1 MPKTP
6 SPAVQRRRLN
16 RLRWMIAL
24 SLMTPGVSLADNGLQ
39 AATGI
44 AGTPLITDQ
53 HGVPVID
60 IVAPNAS
67 GLSHNQFLD
76 YNVNKP
82 GLVLNNALQAG
93 QSQLAG
99 ALAANPQF
107 QGQAASTIL
116 SEVISRNASRIEGP
130 QEIFGRP
137 ADYILANPN
146 GITLN
151 GGGFIN
157 TTRAGFLVGTAELE
171 DQRIK
176 YLDTRAANGTLEIL
190 DAGQSNRAGALELI
204 APRIESRGTLEAR
217 DELSLV
223 VGRNRIDVADGQ
235 VIEHLAA
242 PAGSIDARLFGAMQ
256 AGRIRILSTA
266 LGAGVR
272 MGSSQLQAR
281 DGIDMDSAGTLEI
294 SASAEQPGRLYSEN
308 GAVNLKAADDLSL
321 DAVRVQAPQ
330 VNIKAG
336 KNLTLDARTRETI
349 SRERQSREEK
359 WWFVTTETYDRE
371 STRTQRQQVGSQILA
386 SQDINLQA
394 GDDLRMVAATVE
406 AGGDLSV
413 NVGKDL
419 TISAGTDSLQVDEQ
433 IRHRKHLW
441 RGDKDSSSY
450 QESARA
456 SALSG
461 LQVSLTSKGST
472 QILGSTLNSAG
483 DMSLKAGN
491 LEVAAVTLKSDENTR
506 NYSGDLV
513 SGTFFGKNGQ
523 TEAKGQQGSGSTLQA
538 QGALT
543 VAADQVQIKGSRVQA
558 KGDALLLSEKARL
571 SVEATQN
578 QSSVDQRETDSKLF
592 GLITETSQRQ
602 EQRQQ
607 VLSSDVASESN
618 LRLASADDLQVIGSR
633 LEAGKQLHLQAQ
645 NNISVSTAE
654 QLQSV
659 SEQNQQQGFTASAS
673 QTQDAADGKPDSRQ
687 YTASVGYG
695 TVRTDTTKTDLE
707 QVASTLKGAGVQL
720 NSGNDINL
728 NGSYIEAVEGDLQ
741 LDGRAVTLTV
751 AHEQQSQQT
760 TSTESGGGL
769 RVSGG
774 IDAVGSAFEGY
785 HKRQVLD
792 ERASQAQRS
801 SLVAAGD
808 VQLKAVKLV
817 NEAARLTAGRSLE
830 LQASTVDNRAVDD
843 TQESELTQT
852 NWQASLGAS
861 LVYKDLTRPV
871 ENLVT
876 GTEASRFQQASIEDA
891 LAPPTLGA
899 DLEFKHLNRKELKRS
914 STAQVTEL
922 TAQHITLKADTLN
935 DTGTQYRATQGPLA
949 IQAQSHRFAAAQD
962 STGKRVERLDVD
974 AAVRVETSTG
984 SDINLRLSGKG
995 GSLLTDNSSQTARPG
1010 SLYGQTGIQIQVGSD
1025 GLYEGTR
1032 FNAGDGS
1039 LEISAKGNLSLVQ
1052 ANDQQRQQ
1060 ENKLEGNAWF
1070 KAGNAPAGSA
1080 LELRGYLDQSKLD
1093 SIDTQARVVE
1103 IDAKG
1108 KVQLQAGGALE
1119 LVGGRIGSSAAK
1131 VSDIELQSAGAL
1143 KVSTGVDTH
1152 EAQGSNL
1159 GGGLELLGK
1168 STSNGKGGGLGGHF
1182 STGRVDESSST
1193 ASGANWF
1200 AKEQLLLS
1208 SAAGQDDALQLQGVK
1223 ASANQIA
1230 VTAREGGVL
1239 IEAATSSDRRN
1250 NLDITAG
1257 AGINAAP
1264 GASSQQAKRGLY
1276 ARGQVNIDRR
1286 DNLTFD
1292 NSQWRAGQ
1300 ISLTSLT
1307 DTRLEGVGL
1316 DAGRIDGQVG
1326 GDLRITSRQDQVD
1339 SLKVAVDARLS
1350 QERNP
1355 QGYINAANAVAGP
1368 LAGKVEKQVGSAL
1381 QKVDPKTSPTFTLK
1395 VEHTQ
1400 RNTVASQS
1408 ALNAREGIALEV
1420 GGRVLLSGASLQA
1433 NRGKVQLGGAPVTQQ
1448 ALQGRDYYREVG
1460 VNASNAPVDLVSGL
1474 INVYGSGGNA
1484 NGGEQPVD
1492 LGLLRTSGH
1501 DRSSILASSIKEGG
1515 KPR

>member
-16 RLRWMIAL
+16 RLRWIIAL
-24 SLMTPGVSLADNGLQ
+24 SLMSPGIGLAANGLQ
-39 AATGI
+39 AAAGV
-44 AGTPLITDQ
+44 AGTPLITDR

-76 YNVNKP
+76 YNVNKS

-116 SEVISRNASRIEGP
+116 NEVISRNASRIAGP

-151 GGGFIN
+151 GGSFIN
-157 TTRAGFLVGTAELE
+157 TTRAGFLVGTVELE
-171 DQRIK
+171 DQRLK
-176 YLDTRAANGTLEIL
+176 YLDTRTASGTLEVL
-190 DAGQSNRAGALELI
+190 GAGQSNHYGALELI
-204 APRIESRGTLEAR
+204 APRIDSRGALAAR
-217 DELSLV
+217 DDLSLV
-223 VGRNRIDVADGQ
+223 VGRNRIDTTDGQ
-235 VIEHLAA
+235 VIEHLVA
-242 PAGSIDARLFGAMQ
+242 PAGSIDASLFGAMQ

-266 LGAGVR
+266 AGAGVR
-272 MGSSQLQAR
+272 MASSQLQAR
-281 DGIDMDSAGTLEI
+281 DGIAIDAAGTLEI
-294 SASAEQPGRLYSEN
+294 SA
-308 GAVNLKAADDLSL
+308 
-321 DAVRVQAPQ
+321 VRAQAQQ

-336 KNLTLDARTRETI
+336 KNLTLDAQARENI
-349 SRERQSREEK
+349 SREQQNRKEK
-359 WWFVTTETYDRE
+359 WGLITTETYERE
-371 STRTQRQQVGSQILA
+371 STRTERQQVGSQIKA

-394 GDDLRMVAATVE
+394 GGDLRMVAARVE

-413 NVGKDL
+413 KAGQNL
-419 TISAGTDSLQVDEQ
+419 TISAGVDSLQVDEK

-450 QESARA
+450 QESAKA
-456 SALSG
+456 SVLSG
-461 LQVSLTSKGST
+461 QQVSLASKGNT
-472 QILGSTLNSAG
+472 QILGSALSSAG
-483 DMSLKAGN
+483 DMNLKAGK
-491 LEVAAVTLKSDENTR
+491 LEVASIALSNDENTR

-513 SGTFFGKNGQ
+513 SGSFFGKNGQ
-523 TEAKGQQGSGSTLQA
+523 TEAKGQQGSASNLQA
-538 QGALT
+538 EGALT
-543 VAADQVQIKGSRVQA
+543 VVADQVQIKGSKVQA

-571 SVEATQN
+571 SVEATHN
-578 QSSVDQRETDSKLF
+578 ESSVEQRESDSKLF
-592 GLITETSQRQ
+592 GLIAENSQRQ
-602 EQRQQ
+602 EHRQQ
-607 VLSSDVASESN
+607 VLSSDLASASN

-633 LEAGKQLHLQAQ
+633 LQAGKQLHLQAQ
-645 NNISVSTAE
+645 NAIDVRSAE
-654 QLQSV
+654 QLQTL
-659 SEQNQQQGFTASAS
+659 SEQKQQQGFTASAS
-673 QTQDAADGKPDSRQ
+673 QTQDAIDGKPDSHQ
-687 YTASVGYG
+687 YTASVGYA
-695 TVRTDTTKTDLE
+695 VVNTDTQASHLK
-707 QVASTLKGAGVQL
+707 QVVSELKGAGVAL
-720 NSGNDINL
+720 ESAKAIDIT
-728 NGSYIEAVEGDLQ
+728 GSSIEALAGDLQ
-741 LDGRAVTLTV
+741 LDGRTVTVSAAREL
-751 AHEQQSQQT
+751 QSQQT
-760 TSTESGGGL
+760 TTGESGGGL

-785 HKRQVLD
+785 YRRQEVD

-801 SLVAAGD
+801 SLSATGD
-808 VQLKAVKLV
+808 LRVTADTLV

-830 LQASTVDNRAVDD
+830 LQAGSVDNRAVDD
-843 TQESELTQT
+843 TRESKQTQT
-852 NWQASLGAS
+852 HWQASLGAS

-876 GTEASRFQQASIEDA
+876 GKEASRFQQASIEDA

-899 DLEFKHLNRKELKRS
+899 DLEFKHLNREQTTRS

-922 TAQHITLKADTLN
+922 TGQRINLKAGSLD
-935 DTGTQYRATQGPLA
+935 DAGTQYRASQGPLS
-949 IQAQSHRFAAAQD
+949 IQTQNHRFVAAQD
-962 STGKRVERLDVD
+962 STSTRVERLDVD

-995 GSLLTDNSSQTARPG
+995 GSLLTDNSTQTARPG
-1010 SLYGQTGIQIQVGSD
+1010 SLYGQTGIQVQLGSD

-1039 LEISAKGNLSLVQ
+1039 LEITAKGDLSLAQ

-1060 ENKLEGNAWF
+1060 LNKLDGNGWF

-1080 LELRGYLDQSKLD
+1080 LEFRGYLDQSKLD
-1093 SIDTQARVVE
+1093 SLDTQARVVE

-1131 VSDIELQSAGAL
+1131 VADIELQSAGAL
-1143 KVSTGVDTH
+1143 KVSAATDTH
-1152 EAQGSNL
+1152 KAQGSNI

-1168 STSNGKGGGLGGHF
+1168 STSNGKGAGLGGHF
-1182 STGRVDESSST
+1182 GTGRVDEASTT

-1200 AKEQLLLS
+1200 AREQLLLS
-1208 SAAGQDDALQLQGVK
+1208 STASQDDALTLQGVK
-1223 ASANQIA
+1223 ATANRVAISAS
-1230 VTAREGGVL
+1230 EGGVL
-1239 IEAATSSDRRN
+1239 IEAAGSSERRN

-1257 AGINAAP
+1257 AGLNAAP
-1264 GASSQQAKRGLY
+1264 GATAKEAKRGLY
-1276 ARGQVNIDRR
+1276 ARGQVNIDNA
-1286 DNLTFD
+1286 DNLTFA

-1300 ISLTSLT
+1300 ISLASLS
-1307 DTRLEGVGL
+1307 DTRLDGVRL

-1326 GDLRITSRQDQVD
+1326 GDLHVASRQDRVNQLNVQ
-1339 SLKVAVDARLS
+1339 VDARLS
-1350 QERNP
+1350 QEKNP

-1368 LAGKVEKQVGSAL
+1368 LADKVGKPVGGAL

-1400 RNTVASQS
+1400 RDTVASQS
-1408 ALNAREGIALEV
+1408 ALNGRDGIDLEV
-1420 GGRVLLSGASLQA
+1420 GGAVRLSGASLQA
-1433 NRGKVQLGGAPVTQQ
+1433 NKGKVQLGGAAVTEQNV
-1448 ALQGRDYYREVG
+1448 QGRDYYRQVG
-1460 VNASNAPVDLVSGL
+1460 INASNAPVDLVSGL
-1474 INVYGSGGNA
+1474 IDVYGSGANSNA
-1484 NGGEQPVD
+1484 GEKPLD
-1492 LGLLRTSGH
+1492 LGFLRTSGH
-1501 DRSSILASSIKEGG
+1501 DRSTSLASSITEGS